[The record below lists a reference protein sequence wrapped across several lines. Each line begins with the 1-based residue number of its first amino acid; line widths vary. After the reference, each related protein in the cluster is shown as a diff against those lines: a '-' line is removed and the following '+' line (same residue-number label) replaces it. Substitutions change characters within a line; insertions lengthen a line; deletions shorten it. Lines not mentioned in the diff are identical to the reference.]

1 MEGPCN
7 DSIGYFINFRQNWY
21 LTNYEE
27 DLKKWKYTVIKNKDN
42 TGKYR
47 KNEYVELGVGGTCYF
62 DFLFMEGNNEVF
74 FLNFV

>member
-1 MEGPCN
+1 M
-7 DSIGYFINFRQNWY
+7 
-21 LTNYEE
+21 
-27 DLKKWKYTVIKNKDN
+27 KNKDN

-62 DFLFMEGNNEVF
+62 DFTFSYGNGEVT

>member
-1 MEGPCN
+1 M
-7 DSIGYFINFRQNWY
+7 
-21 LTNYEE
+21 
-27 DLKKWKYTVIKNKDN
+27 KNKDN